1 MEKLREQVRTAT
13 GSGLERIQLW
23 VVGVAVLC
31 LVVGVTHLTE
41 HYGLRHGALFLVGSA
56 LGLVLYH
63 ARFGFTTAFRLFVAT
78 GDGRGIRAQMLMLT
92 VTTMLFAPILAL
104 NDTAGGAVAPVSL
117 SVLIGA
123 CMFSIGMQ
131 LGGG

>member
-1 MEKLREQVRTAT
+1 MGKLRERVGTAT
-13 GSGLERIQLW
+13 GHGLERIQLW
-23 VVGVAVLC
+23 VVGVTVLC
-31 LVVGVTHLTE
+31 LVVGVTQLTE
-41 HYGLRHGALFLVGSA
+41 HYGLRQGALFLVGSA

-78 GDGRGIRAQMLMLT
+78 GDGHGIRAQMLMLT
-92 VTTMLFAPILAL
+92 VATMVFAPILAL
-104 NDTAGGAVAPVSL
+104 NHTAGGAVAPVSL